1 MLVTMNSSLII
12 ICVLK
17 YLSQCD
23 EVIFMNQGKV
33 MDQGP
38 HNILVNRN
46 EEYASVIRTF
56 STKENADGEEI
67 VDDAVS
73 SSDVEMINAG

>member
-1 MLVTMNSSLII
+1 M
-12 ICVLK
+12 
-17 YLSQCD
+17 D
-23 EVIFMNQGKV
+23 QGRV

-46 EEYASVIRTF
+46 EDYASVIRTF
-56 STKENADGEEI
+56 STKENAEGEEI
-67 VDDAVS
+67 ADDAVS